1 MKYLSKRLSRIRRLP
16 LGLKALIL
24 AVSLAACG
32 FFGFTHH
39 AGAAANLGQG
49 KVINVVPVNTECIS
63 GPTGNGV
70 QSWDVQQGGTYE
82 VTIAGVTDAGNG
94 GTDATLPV
102 LVKSSNTGNV
112 CLTAIQDGTGVYK
125 FTITMPADSCQTYP
139 ITYGSCDPD
148 SAIFARRNDG
158 GNFQSHLRAAT
169 FDGSCNVTGEDE
181 VCDGGQPPQTELTA
195 CKYYDFNAN
204 GVLDPGEQGLDG
216 WPMTINPLDGA
227 TPNVATQLTSA
238 GCVIWT
244 TLDPSFNPFTVTE
257 GTPNEPNWFHS
268 NAVSQQVNV
277 APGSPQ
283 HIDFGNYCKVP
294 SGGLTLGFW
303 SNKNGQALITAADL
317 LALRNL
323 CLRNGDGSNFD
334 PTTAAQV
341 KTFLLGANATNMAN
355 MLSAQLTAMTLNI
368 RHGFVDPNAFD
379 LCSNKTVGDL
389 TTAANT
395 SLCANGLTFS
405 GSPDRAPQE
414 SMKNC
419 IDALNNGGPVVP
431 ATPCS
436 RTFPQ

>member
-1 MKYLSKRLSRIRRLP
+1 MSYLRKKYRRIP
-16 LGLKALIL
+16 LAIKALIL
-24 AVSLAACG
+24 AVALAG
-32 FFGFTHH
+32 SGLVLFTHY
-39 AGAAANLGQG
+39 AEAANLGQG
-49 KVINVVPVNTECIS
+49 KVINVVPVNTECVS

-70 QSWDVQQGGTYE
+70 QSWDVQEGGTYD

-94 GTDATLPV
+94 GTDATIEV
-102 LVKSSNTGNV
+102 IVKNSSSGNQ
-112 CLTAIQDGTGVYK
+112 CLTAFKQATGVYK
-125 FTITMPADSCQTYP
+125 FTITMPAEACDTFP
-139 ITYGSCDPD
+139 ITYGSTGCAE
-148 SAIFARRNDG
+148 STALFARRNDG

-169 FDGSCNVTGEDE
+169 FDGTCNKTGEDHE
-181 VCDGGQPPQTELTA
+181 CGGGNPPDTGIEA

-216 WPMTINPLDGA
+216 WPMTLNPLDGA

-238 GCVIWT
+238 GCVSWF

-268 NAVSQQVNV
+268 TSVSQQVNAILHQTV
-277 APGSPQ
+277 SVE
-283 HIDFGNYCKVP
+283 FGNYCKVP

-323 CLRNGDGSNFD
+323 CLRNADGSNFD

-341 KTFLLGANATNMAN
+341 KSFLLGANATNMAN

-368 RHGFVDPNAFD
+368 RHGFVDANAFD
-379 LCSNKTVGDL
+379 LCAHKTVGQL
-389 TTAANT
+389 TTDANT

-405 GSPDRAPQE
+405 GSPDRTPQE
-414 SMKNC
+414 TMKTC

-431 ATPCS
+431 TTPCS
-436 RTFPQ
+436 RTFP